1 MVANFMLLMW
11 QFVGLVVLLMFSA
24 YFSASETALISL
36 GKLRMKSLMEKEK
49 RKAPLL
55 SLWRDDPNRLLA
67 TILVGNNIVNVAASI
82 LFTVILLHWFGP
94 AETGKGA
101 ALSIGVMTFLILVF
115 GEITP
120 KTYARQNA
128 ERIALWTIGLLK
140 FLSQALFPLIKL
152 LVFVANVIIRLSG
165 GKIAGPGPFMTE
177 EEIRGIISLG
187 EEEGILEEEERE
199 MIESIFEFGDTRV
212 QEVMVPRLDIVA
224 VEERRNLADIVK
236 VAIEAGHSRIPVFE
250 KKIDNITGVL
260 YVKDLLNLWGKK
272 DEEKLKV
279 KDLVRIP
286 YFVPETKK
294 VSELLREFQRKK
306 IHLAVVVDE
315 YGGTA
320 GMVTLEDLLEEI
332 VGEIE
337 DEYDKKREEE
347 IEILEEGVA
356 LIDGKT
362 DIGEVNERLNINLP
376 EKEGVETIAG
386 FVVDYLGRV
395 PQAGEE
401 LTYENLRISVA
412 EADRR
417 RVVKVKIVE
426 NDKQEKTE
434 NRRQKTD
441 DR

>member
-1 MVANFMLLMW
+1 M
-11 QFVGLVVLLMFSA
+11 
-24 YFSASETALISL
+24 TSL
-36 GKLRMKSLMEKEK
+36 GKLKMKSLMEKEK
-49 RKAPLL
+49 EKALLL
-55 SLWRDDPNRLLA
+55 SLWKDDPSRLLA

-82 LFTVILLHWFGP
+82 LFTVILLHWLGP
-94 AETGKGA
+94 AATGKGA
-101 ALSIGVMTFLILVF
+101 ALSIGVMTFLILIF

-128 ERIALWTIGLLK
+128 ERIALRTIGLLK
-140 FLSQALFPLIKL
+140 FLSQALSPLIKL

-177 EEIRGIISLG
+177 EDIRGMISMG
-187 EEEGILEEEERE
+187 EEEGVLEEEERE
-199 MIESIFEFGDTRV
+199 MIDSIFEFGDTRV

-224 VEERRNLADIVK
+224 VEEKRTLADIVK

-250 KKIDNITGVL
+250 KKIDNIIGVL

-279 KDLVRIP
+279 KDLIRIP

-306 IHLAVVVDE
+306 IHLAIVVDE

-362 DIGEVNERLNINLP
+362 DIGEVNEKLNINLP

-401 LTYENLRISVA
+401 LTYENLHISVA

-417 RVVKVKIVE
+417 RVVKVKIV
-426 NDKQEKTE
+426 NKKRQITE
-434 NRRQKTD
+434 DRRQITD
-441 DR
+441 NR